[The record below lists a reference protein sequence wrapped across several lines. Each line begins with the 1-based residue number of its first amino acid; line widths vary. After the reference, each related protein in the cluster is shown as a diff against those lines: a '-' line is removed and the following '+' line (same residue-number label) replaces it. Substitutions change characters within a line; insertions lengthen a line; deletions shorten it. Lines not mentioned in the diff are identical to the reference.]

1 MNTRSLPATLYHERS
16 GNVHPNR
23 DGATRHQQA
32 LDTRSGRAREVRTV
46 VDGRGRVLYKDIV
59 PYDTPTSL
67 DALRGPATGVLDLPI
82 TVYWGPRQRFDLQD
96 PADVETAYQALV
108 REGTTAHQE
117 ALLNEELL
125 RRLWPE
131 LMLPERCRRTW
142 EDRFPD
148 LVA

>member
-1 MNTRSLPATLYHERS
+1 MA
-16 GNVHPNR
+16 
-23 DGATRHQQA
+23 D
-32 LDTRSGRAREVRTV
+32 RT
-46 VDGRGRVLYKDIV
+46 GRVLYKDIV

-67 DALRGPATGVLDLPI
+67 DALRGPDTGVLDLPI

-131 LMLPERCRRTW
+131 LMLPGRCRRTW

>member
-1 MNTRSLPATLYHERS
+1 MNTRSLLTTLYHERI
-16 GNVHPNR
+16 GNVDLNR
-23 DGATRHQQA
+23 DGATRRQQA
-32 LDTRSGRAREVRTV
+32 PDTLRQTREVRTV
-46 VDGRGRVLYKDIV
+46 ADHRGRVLYKDIV

-67 DALRGPATGVLDLPI
+67 DALRGPATGVLDLPV

-108 REGTTAHQE
+108 REGTTVHQE
-117 ALLNEELL
+117 AFLNEELL
-125 RRLWPE
+125 RRLWPD

>member
-1 MNTRSLPATLYHERS
+1 MNTCSLPATLYHEGS
-16 GNVHPNR
+16 ANVYLNR
-23 DGATRHQQA
+23 EGAIGQHEAQ
-32 LDTRSGRAREVRTV
+32 DTPRQGREVRTV
-46 VDGRGRVLYKDIV
+46 TDRTGRVLYKDIV

-96 PADVETAYQALV
+96 PADVEAAYQAIV
-108 REGTTAHQE
+108 RDGTTVHQE
-117 ALLNEELL
+117 ALLHEGLL

-131 LMLPERCRRTW
+131 LMLPDRCRRRW

>member
-1 MNTRSLPATLYHERS
+1 MNTCSLSATLYHERS
-16 GNVHPNR
+16 
-23 DGATRHQQA
+23 ATKQ
-32 LDTRSGRAREVRTV
+32 AREVRTV
-46 VDGRGRVLYKDIV
+46 TDRTGRVLFKDTV

-96 PADVETAYQALV
+96 PADVETAYQAIV
-108 REGTTAHQE
+108 RDGTTVHQE

-125 RRLWPE
+125 RSLWPE